1 MEEVNKLGKILI
13 VDDNEDV
20 LFALNLLLEPYTE
33 KIKVAT
39 TPDRI
44 EHFMTTFHPDLI
56 LLDMNFSRDAISGQE
71 GFESLKQILQIDPQ
85 AIVIFM
91 TAYADTDKAVRAIK
105 AGATDFIPK
114 PWEKDKL
121 LATLTSGM
129 RLRQSQQE
137 VNMLKEQ
144 VEILSGQN
152 ASENDIIGESPAMQE
167 VFTTINKLSNTDANI
182 LILGENGTGKDVI
195 ARLIYRCSPRYGKPF
210 VTIDLGSIPEQ
221 LFESELFG
229 FEKGAFTDAKKSK
242 AGRMEVATNGTLFLD
257 EIGNLSLPMQSKLLT
272 AIEKRQISRLG
283 STQTIPIDVRLI
295 CATNADI
302 RQMVEDGNFRQDLL
316 YRINTIEI
324 HIPPLR
330 ERGNDIILLA
340 DHFLDRYTRKYKKKI
355 HGLTREAKNKLLK
368 YAWPGNVRE
377 LQHTIER
384 AVILGDGSMLKP
396 ENFLFHTTSKQK
408 KEEEVVLNLEQLE
421 RQAIEKA
428 LRISNGNIS
437 RAAEYLG
444 ITRFALYRKL
454 EKLGL

>member
-137 VNMLKEQ
+137 VIILKEQ
-144 VEILSGQN
+144 VEVLSGQN
-152 ASENDIIGESPAMQE
+152 TSENDIIGESSVMQE

>member
-91 TAYADTDKAVRAIK
+91 TAYTDTDKAVRAIK

-137 VNMLKEQ
+137 VSILKEQ
-144 VEILSGQN
+144 VEVLSGQN
-152 ASENDIIGESPAMQE
+152 TSENDIIGESSVMQE

-283 STQTIPIDVRLI
+283 STQTVPIDVRLI

-340 DHFLDRYTRKYKKKI
+340 DHFLDRYTRKYKKEI

-408 KEEEVVLNLEQLE
+408 KEEEVILNLEQLE

>member
-44 EHFMTTFHPDLI
+44 EYFMTTFHPDLI

-137 VNMLKEQ
+137 VSILKEQ
-144 VEILSGQN
+144 VEVLSGQN
-152 ASENDIIGESPAMQE
+152 TSENDIIGESSVMQE

-242 AGRMEVATNGTLFLD
+242 AGRMEVATSGTLFLD

-283 STQTIPIDVRLI
+283 STQTVPIDVRLI

-340 DHFLDRYTRKYKKKI
+340 DHFLDRYTRKYKKKK

>member
-44 EHFMTTFHPDLI
+44 EYFMTTFHPDLI

-137 VNMLKEQ
+137 VSILKEQ
-144 VEILSGQN
+144 VEVLSGQN
-152 ASENDIIGESPAMQE
+152 TSENDIIGESSVMQE

-283 STQTIPIDVRLI
+283 STQTVPIDVRLI

-340 DHFLDRYTRKYKKKI
+340 DHFLDRYTRKYKKEI
-355 HGLTREAKNKLLK
+355 HRLTREAKNKLLK

-444 ITRFALYRKL
+444 ITRYALYRKL

>member
-44 EHFMTTFHPDLI
+44 EYFMTTFHPDLI

-137 VNMLKEQ
+137 VSILKEQ
-144 VEILSGQN
+144 VEVLSGQN
-152 ASENDIIGESPAMQE
+152 TSENDIIGESSVMQE